1 VRTAPDLSFSSYFQD
16 HNHSHNIDEED
27 VIDAYYG
34 RRVSFSKLYMRNG
47 KPRREVL
54 ARNDHAYM
62 VIIVEPRVDAGVETW
77 EVLSAFPADANDI
90 KRARKSKIGDFID

>member
-1 VRTAPDLSFSSYFQD
+1 
-16 HNHSHNIDEED
+16 
-27 VIDAYYG
+27 
-34 RRVSFSKLYMRNG
+34 
-47 KPRREVL
+47 
-54 ARNDHAYM
+54 M